1 MMEIDQILELDKI
14 LEDYKNINNLAITN
28 ANICEVEFVRKKL
41 EKKPNWRHVNSLSKL
56 RADCD
61 AKMELAHK
69 IDPKAYKI
77 KPIQKNSKILYYISN
92 IEKSIIKLKQEL
104 INKGV

>member
-1 MMEIDQILELDKI
+1 MMEIEILDQI

-41 EKKPNWRHVNSLSKL
+41 EKKPNWKHVNSISKL

-61 AKMELAHK
+61 AKKVQAYK

-77 KPIQKNSKILYYISN
+77 EPIQKNSKILRYVSN
-92 IEKSIIKLKQEL
+92 IEKYIIKLKQEL
-104 INKGV
+104 LQEGVHND